1 MSCGN
6 QATGKAQPVWG
17 GGTAGKAVWQVI
29 TAATLEWKETLLE
42 PEKGTLGKT
51 DR

>member
-6 QATGKAQPVWG
+6 QATGKAQPAG
-17 GGTAGKAVWQVI
+17 GMAGKAVCQVI
-29 TAATLEWKETLLE
+29 TAATLEGKETLLE